1 MNSSWYEKREKDLA
15 KELERINNTVAKL
28 FLSDIRSVSLESDIH
43 LTENEISDIKTC
55 ENLLTES
62 LRKFLEVL
70 IKGRLKKSSV
80 GQVIIGTA
88 RPRSA
93 VLPITFGLRPETV
106 DMFGSRWLI
115 DKLWKLD
122 FPVSFYAI
130 KRYKQ
135 SVTSNDDSL
144 SAIATRKAE
153 FFQWIAD
160 NVNNNI
166 SILDP
171 AILQY

>member
-70 IKGRLKKSSV
+70 IKGRLKKS
-80 GQVIIGTA
+80 
-88 RPRSA
+88 
-93 VLPITFGLRPETV
+93 
-106 DMFGSRWLI
+106 
-115 DKLWKLD
+115 
-122 FPVSFYAI
+122 
-130 KRYKQ
+130 
-135 SVTSNDDSL
+135 
-144 SAIATRKAE
+144 
-153 FFQWIAD
+153 
-160 NVNNNI
+160 
-166 SILDP
+166 
-171 AILQY
+171 